1 MGRAIDLFVTYRFIK
16 LLVTPFEKTD
26 AYRLGIID
34 ADGKRI
40 LVPGTTN
47 KPTPLRTVEE
57 KSAYTVLHKLVFNI
71 KKIFAKVPGLRTK
84 LGTYAAALFL
94 LKDTFKESVDDPDIF
109 EKEFMKYLKEQGY
122 EIDDT
127 ISEEVIGF
135 GEVLPKGEYKLAN
148 DILNKEEEEL
158 SAKKGDK
165 VVAFDDEA
173 PVDTILGVDIFP
185 VVHVKTQE
193 KIYSGNEREKIISYT
208 LTSIQTILAQNRFAK
223 IAYEYF
229 KSLKEPYVSP
239 IASNIIKPII
249 LMSLIKLK
257 VKNKLEF
264 TNMNLKKSL
273 NSIKNKIG
281 EILGH
286 YPNLLV
292 NISELTPKAIPSS
305 DIIKK
310 YQRNL

>member
-40 LVPGTTN
+40 LEPGTTN
-47 KPTPLRTVEE
+47 KPTTLRTIEE

-71 KKIFAKVPGLRTK
+71 KKIFGKVPGLRTK

-94 LKDTFKESVDDPDIF
+94 LKDTFKESVDDPDVF
-109 EKEFMKYLKEQGY
+109 EKEFMKYLKEEGY
-122 EIDDT
+122 EIDNS

-165 VVAFDDEA
+165 VVAYDDEA
-173 PVDTILGVDIFP
+173 PIDTILGVDIFP

-193 KIYSGNEREKIISYT
+193 KIYVG
-208 LTSIQTILAQNRFAK
+208 
-223 IAYEYF
+223 
-229 KSLKEPYVSP
+229 
-239 IASNIIKPII
+239 
-249 LMSLIKLK
+249 
-257 VKNKLEF
+257 LED
-264 TNMNLKKSL
+264 
-273 NSIKNKIG
+273 
-281 EILGH
+281 
-286 YPNLLV
+286 LV
-292 NISELTPKAIPSS
+292 
-305 DIIKK
+305 
-310 YQRNL
+310 Q